1 MRTRSGRS
9 ASRWRPSCATG
20 SSTPARRA
28 CTCTPSTGRTR
39 FCASWRTCTSSRL
52 PEQPI
57 GRAGSLMALA
67 SGVLI
72 VVGGAGVLTWLILGQ
87 VRRLLSTP
95 ADQMARL
102 HTLVLVVYMIVPTFA
117 LGYFALAR
125 AADGQFDGLATKTDA
140 LYFTLTT
147 PATVGFGDVV
157 ATGQIARVLISFQIV
172 FNPVIVATA
181 GSILASQLRGRLER
195 TGQPH
200 PPP

>member
-1 MRTRSGRS
+1 M
-9 ASRWRPSCATG
+9 
-20 SSTPARRA
+20 
-28 CTCTPSTGRTR
+28 
-39 FCASWRTCTSSRL
+39 
-52 PEQPI
+52 
-57 GRAGSLMALA
+57 
-67 SGVLI
+67 
-72 VVGGAGVLTWLILGQ
+72 GGAGVLTWLILGQ

-102 HTLVLVVYMIVPTFA
+102 HTLVLVVYVIVPTFA

-200 PPP
+200 LPPPNDPSPTGSPPTEPPG